1 MAKDKSLQQ
10 NDSTNIEK
18 ISSGVGMITGITG
31 GVLAAGV
38 TNIAILSLG
47 TPIFGPGITVSTNLT
62 LGLYVSYQLIKTSI
76 NISENY
82 VTPIAKN
89 ILQSSV
95 DYFTQSKAVQQEIA
109 HLPVKAQDENKQLPM
124 AKEPDHLPMKIV
136 DEKLPPSVDKEEIN
150 KPVSKPVKSSS
161 SKKTNSEK
169 SSTLGK
175 KSGKSK
181 ELKKPKIESKKNS
194 NSKNKDQDTPA
205 RG

>member
-136 DEKLPPSVDKEEIN
+136 DEKLPPSVAKEEKPN
-150 KPVSKPVKSSS
+150 KPEKSLPHKKADSK
-161 SKKTNSEK
+161 K
-169 SSTLGK
+169 SSTN
-175 KSGKSK
+175 
-181 ELKKPKIESKKNS
+181 LKKPKIESKKTS
-194 NSKNKDQDTPA
+194 DKSKDQDTRT